1 MEPSSCN
8 VQTSRRKAA
17 RGTQNVYLFASFEAY
32 KNMLLFTYKEQTD

>member
-17 RGTQNVYLFASFEAY
+17 HGTQTVYLFASYEAY
-32 KNMLLFTYKEQTD
+32 KHILLFTYKAQTD